1 MENVTIYSS
10 RIIVLKCNLSPL
22 RVTVHAALFHLCLNC
37 DNLIKNHSAHHNVR
51 TDVRVCFHKE
61 RFTPP
66 VDPA

>member
-1 MENVTIYSS
+1 MENVTIYRS

-22 RVTVHAALFHLCLNC
+22 RVAVHAALFHPCLNC
-37 DNLIKNHSAHHNVR
+37 DNLIKNHSAHHNVIALMS
-51 TDVRVCFHKE
+51 VCFHKE